1 MAKGDDAVN
10 VTPMSEPSP
19 RARSSLR
26 HNARDLVAKVVP
38 TGVRVAL
45 RRVIK
50 GKRKPS
56 AGLPPGLQ
64 AELLADICEQETGSR
79 PTSLSHLQLSGWRT
93 AASGA
98 FRVFAHLDESR
109 TWTCIYKNSV
119 LTDEETPGLGG
130 LPLIPGSEYQVYAS
144 AGPDLERFIPRRLH
158 IEEIEPRVR
167 HTVVLDDLKV
177 QGYGPVITDK
187 DVLAAISQ
195 LPDFHDAF
203 QATVDVWQ
211 GADLYTYDEKWSEE
225 LRGLCRRSLEQYQE
239 LAPDP
244 AVEQVL
250 GIWDDVERVHD
261 VALFHDPENRRPV
274 HGDANRANVLVKG
287 ESPIQVVDWEWA
299 GWRLPQFDVASLLKG
314 RSDDLTEEGIRA
326 YAAIQKDFSL
336 EEHRVFHAWA
346 RLELRL
352 LDASYVIAQ
361 DLGAP
366 GVSRMDL
373 GRYLHVSAREIS
385 ETVDAL
391 SRLLEKT

>member
-1 MAKGDDAVN
+1 
-10 VTPMSEPSP
+10 
-19 RARSSLR
+19 
-26 HNARDLVAKVVP
+26 VAKIVP

-45 RRVIK
+45 RRAIT
-50 GKRKPS
+50 GKRKPTE
-56 AGLPPGLQ
+56 GLPPGLD
-64 AELLADICEQETGSR
+64 ADVLDRICRQETGEQSVGV
-79 PTSLSHLQLSGWRT
+79 SHLQLSGWRT

-98 FRVFAHLDESR
+98 FRIFARIDDSR

-130 LPLIPGSEYQVYAS
+130 LPLIPGSEYQVYANT
-144 AGPDLERFIPRRLH
+144 GPDLERFIPRRLH
-158 IEEIEPRVR
+158 IQETEHRVR
-167 HTVVLDDLKV
+167 HKVVLEDLQI

-187 DVLAAISQ
+187 DVLGAISQ
-195 LPDFHDAF
+195 LPAFHDAF
-203 QATVDVWQ
+203 GATVHIWGGD
-211 GADLYTYDEKWSEE
+211 DLYTYDEKWSDE
-225 LRGLCRRSLEQYQE
+225 LRRLCRVSLEKYQE

-250 GIWDDVERVHD
+250 GIWDDLSTVHD

-274 HGDANRANVLVKG
+274 HGDANRANVLVKP
-287 ESPIQVVDWEWA
+287 EAPIQVVDWEWA
-299 GWRLPQFDVASLLKG
+299 GWRLPQFDLASLLKG

-326 YAAIQKDFSL
+326 YAEIQKDFSL
-336 EEHRVFHAWA
+336 VEHTLFHAWA

-385 ETVDAL
+385 ETVDTL
-391 SRLLEKT
+391 SRLMEKA